1 MGLLLLTAPALA
13 PAAAGGAAEPA
24 ADSQCAGQLL
34 YNNVCLPKEWPPR
47 GPISKVPVTPGYLT
61 NPPATINIDVGRQLF
76 VDDFLLDSARSTGVH
91 RVHHNATYRDESNP
105 VLSPTEPWEGA
116 VGKTPPG
123 MPFAE
128 YGFASAFS
136 GGLWWDPAAGI
147 YKMWYR
153 CGNTQ
158 CYATSEDGISW
169 TKPRLPYS
177 GKYAKYNGTN
187 VVDASPL
194 DGATVWLDLRPGV
207 PADERYKMAIVCA
220 ISCSHYTLKYSAD
233 GIKWREVLNETGP
246 TQDRASIFFNPFTS
260 KWVYSI
266 KQGIASADPKYD
278 LGRSRKFWHGDDL
291 IEAGKYTAEQP
302 VNWTNADFLDPEVGC
317 VSSPGN
323 SFTQL
328 CECST
333 PPPTMPPCFATMFFS
348 LTNSLSNV
356 DVEHAV
362 ATDNLDAVAYESVLV
377 GLFSIFTG
385 KECGKMCNVTGEKC
399 SPYNRT
405 GEWDSVFLGYS
416 RDGFQCAPATIYILY
431 MQPINFAANNPEQ
444 EFPAQ
449 ESHNGVCAG

>member
-1 MGLLLLTAPALA
+1 MGLLLTAPAL
-13 PAAAGGAAEPA
+13 AAAGGAAEPA

-317 VSSPGN
+317 VSSPGD

-356 DVEHAV
+356 DVSTLWRQTIWTQWRTSQSWSA
-362 ATDNLDAVAYESVLV
+362 
-377 GLFSIFTG
+377 
-385 KECGKMCNVTGEKC
+385 C
-399 SPYNRT
+399 SPSSPARNAARCATSRARNAPLTTAPENGIPSSSDTLETDFSARQPPYT
-405 GEWDSVFLGYS
+405 YYICSQSTLQPTTLLG
-416 RDGFQCAPATIYILY
+416 
-431 MQPINFAANNPEQ
+431 
-444 EFPAQ
+444 FPAQ